1 MPAFG
6 AVLGYTLGLWW
17 SLLGNTILFFA
28 ESDKAAVRDAKSST
42 SSPSSRSKRHSEK
55 RIKSKS

>member
-1 MPAFG
+1 MPAYG

-17 SLLGNTILFFA
+17 TLLGNTILFFA

-42 SSPSSRSKRHSEK
+42 SSPSSKSKRHSEK